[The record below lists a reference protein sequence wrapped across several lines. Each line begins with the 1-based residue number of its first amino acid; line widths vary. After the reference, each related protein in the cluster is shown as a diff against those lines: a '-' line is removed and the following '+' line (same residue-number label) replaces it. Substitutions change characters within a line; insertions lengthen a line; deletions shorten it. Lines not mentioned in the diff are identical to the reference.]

1 MAEQGS
7 LTPVYP
13 EALSQQGS
21 ISITIFQAKAK
32 GLPRSLRS

>member
-13 EALSQQGS
+13 EAVSRQGS
-21 ISITIFQAKAK
+21 ITGTIFQAKAK
-32 GLPRSLRS
+32 GLPWSLCS